1 MVKSGR
7 PDCKV
12 DVMIADCSNRLCD
25 GQNPDSCCLADEV
38 EDITTRYLCDNGE
51 SFPVTVSVG
60 FCRYSLHCVCVCV
73 RERERVRVSVCVR
86 GRAGPGQDY
95 PNWQMPDL
103 HIPTRSA
110 GCDEHD
116 GNLAEKYA

>member
-73 RERERVRVSVCVR
+73 CEREIERARERESVYVCV
-86 GRAGPGQDY
+86 
-95 PNWQMPDL
+95 
-103 HIPTRSA
+103 
-110 GCDEHD
+110 
-116 GNLAEKYA
+116 